1 MHNLNLDQKVRGK
14 RMLETKALKDIELAF
29 RQFGYEGEDVFNV
42 IAYSYIDVF
51 AIETTKKLDKI
62 IMKGHCLSEI
72 VFQDKTLQEV
82 IYCQIKKDVNGK
94 NLPIFY
100 QYFLAKRFRDITG
113 KFFTPH
119 AIAEQMVSM
128 LPIKSDALI
137 MDPTCG
143 SGTFLKEAGERWQY
157 TPCHLIANDV
167 DEMLVCLTE
176 LVLRIN
182 TNQSQNISLFT
193 SNIYRPDQEIQT
205 LFGQVDYI
213 VANPPF
219 SLSINL
225 LESQSDLFNLGYRNS
240 DALFIDLALELL
252 KPDGRLVCLLPHSII
267 SNKEYEKLRQS
278 VEKSWLLTAV
288 IILPEGVFQS
298 TSNTTTRADIIVLDK
313 KGKNTIN
320 KKTIFSN
327 ISSIGIPLNNQQKK
341 TESNDLKTLLEN
353 KEVAKVLGI

>member
-14 RMLETKALKDIELAF
+14 RILETKALKDIELAF

-94 NLPIFY
+94 NLP
-100 QYFLAKRFRDITG
+100 
-113 KFFTPH
+113 
-119 AIAEQMVSM
+119 
-128 LPIKSDALI
+128 
-137 MDPTCG
+137 
-143 SGTFLKEAGERWQY
+143 
-157 TPCHLIANDV
+157 
-167 DEMLVCLTE
+167 
-176 LVLRIN
+176 
-182 TNQSQNISLFT
+182 NQSHNISLFT

-219 SLSINL
+219 SLPIDL